1 MSGSGIASVEPR
13 RHQVATHRAKQAQK
27 KSMEEMMSTWNAPK
41 VTELEVG
48 LEVTGYLPAEI
59 DTI

>member
-1 MSGSGIASVEPR
+1 
-13 RHQVATHRAKQAQK
+13 
-27 KSMEEMMSTWNAPK
+27 MEEMMSTWNAPK